1 MTGARQKNLSRLFAP
16 KSLAFVG
23 GQSAELA
30 AAQCL
35 AGGFEGAVRC
45 VNPRRKDMAGLPCF
59 AHVED
64 LPEAPDAV
72 FLAVPSSVAVE
83 AVAVLRQRGAGGIVC
98 YTAGFGETGA
108 AGLALERQMV
118 AAAGDMAL
126 VGPNCSGM
134 LNYVHKAVLW
144 PFDHGGMNFRG
155 NLGTERGAAFITQS
169 GMLGNTVTMNRR
181 ALPFSHIVSSGNQ
194 AALGVEDFL
203 EVLLED
209 PAVSVIGL
217 YIESLKD
224 VPRFAKSALR
234 ALEVGKPIV
243 AQKVGT
249 SEIGAQLTVTHTGSL
264 SGAKELYQALFRRF
278 GVITVE
284 SPVAMIEALKLATFA
299 GVPKGLRIAGLTC
312 SGGDSTMLADG
323 GAPLG
328 LCYPQPSKEVS
339 SRLQELLPPI
349 ATVSNPLDYTTPL
362 WGHEEPLVEAFDAF
376 FQEGFDAAIMVQDY
390 PTLVRGTSYEPYL
403 ADLRAFAKSTRA
415 AGIPGAVCSILPEN
429 LDEDVR
435 ATMIGLGI
443 APLQG
448 IDHALEAMAGVA
460 RFGALREKLVEG
472 GNPEDLQLLSRHPVD
487 FDKAY
492 MLDEWEGKQRLAA
505 AGLAVPRGCKC
516 APDAAPAAAAEIGFP
531 VAVKLL
537 CADLP
542 HKSDAGA
549 LCLNL
554 KSQYEVAGAVARILA
569 NVAEKG
575 IRVTEPQF
583 LVERMIDSGL
593 AEVLVGFRHDPLFG
607 PVMVIGSGGL
617 LAELLA
623 DTCVLLLPCSR
634 GDIREAL
641 GSLKLASVLKGYR
654 GAPAADRD
662 RLVERIHQI
671 ARFAQDNL
679 GRVVELDVNPLIAT
693 GDDAIAADVLLRVA
707 DNSCSG

>member
-1 MTGARQKNLSRLFAP
+1 VTGTRQKNLKRLFAP
-16 KSLAFVG
+16 QSLAFVG
-23 GQSAELA
+23 GRSAELA
-30 AAQCL
+30 ALQCV
-35 AGGFEGAVRC
+35 AGSFEGAIRC
-45 VNPRRKDMAGLPCF
+45 VNPRRKEMAGLPCF

-72 FLAVPSSVAVE
+72 FLAVPSTVAVE
-83 AVAVLRQRGAGGIVC
+83 AVDVLRRRGAGGIVC

-134 LNYVHKAVLW
+134 LNYAHKAVLW
-144 PFDHGGMNFRG
+144 PFDHGGTTSSE
-155 NLGTERGAAFITQS
+155 GTGVERGAAFITQS

-181 ALPFSHIVSSGNQ
+181 GLPFSHIISSGNQ
-194 AALGVEDFL
+194 AMLGVEDFL
-203 EVLLED
+203 EVLIED
-209 PAVSVIGL
+209 SAVSAIGL
-217 YIESLKD
+217 YIESLRD
-224 VPRFAKSALR
+224 VPRFADAALR

-264 SGAKELYQALFRRF
+264 SGAQELYRALFQRF
-278 GVITVE
+278 GVISVE

-299 GVPKGLRIAGLTC
+299 GIPKGSRIAGLTC

-323 GAPLG
+323 GAPLE
-328 LCYPQPSKEVS
+328 LCYPQPSKKVS

-362 WGHEEPLVEAFDAF
+362 WGHKEPLVEAFDAF

-403 ADLRAFAKSTRA
+403 ADLRAFAKSIKA

-429 LDEDVR
+429 LDQEVR
-435 ATMIGLGI
+435 ATMIELGV

-448 IDHALEAMAGVA
+448 IDHALEALAGVA
-460 RFGALREKLVEG
+460 GFGALRVKHSG
-472 GNPEDLQLLSRHPVD
+472 GRDLASLRLLPQRPIHP
-487 FDKAY
+487 DKARL
-492 MLDEWEGKQRLAA
+492 LDEWDGKQRLAS
-505 AGLAVPRGCKC
+505 AGLAVPQGRRCDRSD
-516 APDAAPAAAAEIGFP
+516 APQAAAEIGFP

-537 CADLP
+537 SAELP

-549 LCLNL
+549 LCLGL
-554 KSQYEVAGAVARILA
+554 KNEAEVEGAVEAIIAR
-569 NVAEKG
+569 VKEKG
-575 IRVTEPQF
+575 IEITEPQF
-583 LVERMIDSGL
+583 LVERMIKDGV
-593 AEVLVGFRHDPLFG
+593 AEVLVGLRHDPLFG

-617 LAELLA
+617 LAELLG

-634 GDIREAL
+634 SDIREAL
-641 GSLKLASVLKGYR
+641 ASLKLASVLKGYR
-654 GAPAADRD
+654 GAPAADMD
-662 RLVERIHQI
+662 HVVERIFQI
-671 ARFAQDNL
+671 ARFTQDNL
-679 GRVVELDVNPLIAT
+679 GKVIELDVNPLIAT
-693 GDDAIAADVLLRVA
+693 RDDAIAADALLRVA
-707 DNSCSG
+707 EGC